1 MNEMFRHFAARVSA
15 LAGTSW
21 AFLTATLA
29 ILLWAVTG
37 PFFQYSS
44 NWQLIINTGPTII
57 TFLMVFLIQNAQNRE
72 ALATQLKLDELIR
85 AMGTARN
92 SLVNIE
98 RLSDEELLQLKG
110 QFERLQQQH
119 AVHHEDALSQDPEP
133 TS

>member
-1 MNEMFRHFAARVSA
+1 MNELFRRFAARVSA

-21 AFLTATLA
+21 AFLTAILA
-29 ILLWAVTG
+29 ILIWAATG
-37 PFFQYSS
+37 PLVQYSS
-44 NWQLIINTGPTII
+44 NWQLIINTGTTII

-98 RLSDEELLQLKG
+98 HLSDDELLQLKG
-110 QFERLQQQH
+110 QFERLQQR
-119 AVHHEDALSQDPEP
+119 AARYEDALSQDPEAA
-133 TS
+133 S